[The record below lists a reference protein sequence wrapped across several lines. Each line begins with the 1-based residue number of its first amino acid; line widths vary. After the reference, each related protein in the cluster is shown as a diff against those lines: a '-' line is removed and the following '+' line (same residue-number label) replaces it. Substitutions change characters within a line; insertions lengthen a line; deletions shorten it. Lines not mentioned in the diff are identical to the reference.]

1 MAKGPLADK
10 IEVFRSRAAECE
22 RLANEVTDPDTR
34 RILREAAT
42 NWRIIANRIER
53 MGW

>member
-1 MAKGPLADK
+1 MSKGPLSDK
-10 IEVFRSRAAECE
+10 IAVFRSRAAECE
-22 RLANEVTDPDTR
+22 RLANATNDSETR

-53 MGW
+53 MRW